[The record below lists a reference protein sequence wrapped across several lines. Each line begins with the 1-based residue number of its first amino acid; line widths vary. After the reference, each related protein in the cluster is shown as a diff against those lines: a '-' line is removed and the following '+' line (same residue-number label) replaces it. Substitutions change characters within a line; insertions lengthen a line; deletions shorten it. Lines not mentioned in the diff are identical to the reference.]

1 MSYQCSQCGKHFSR
15 CQVFEGFMRI
25 LNACSRTCY
34 EKNGCLE
41 KEILNDNSKITK
53 AQFYNCSIE

>member
-1 MSYQCSQCGKHFSR
+1 
-15 CQVFEGFMRI
+15 MRI